1 MPGLARSQVGQWGG
15 QWSKLRLLQRF
26 LVLLLLLVVV
36 VSTALRPVR
45 TKLIQY

>member
-15 QWSKLRLLQRF
+15 QWSKLRLPQLF
-26 LVLLLLLVVV
+26 LVLLLLLVV

-45 TKLIQY
+45 TKLVQC